1 MSCAGFAFSPRG
13 NMVFREGDEGDCMYI
28 LLHGQCK
35 AIIHNKSF
43 LEARRELRDDMHKL
57 YAAIAESIRLE
68 A

>member
-1 MSCAGFAFSPRG
+1 
-13 NMVFREGDEGDCMYI
+13 MVFREGDEGDCMYI